1 MVFSSFPTGDITRNS
16 EFPGGMAKQE
26 PWQGPRVFLSEL
38 GPMKLQNCLADVV
51 CPPKKKA
58 ASKASKDETKE
69 CF

>member
-51 CPPKKKA
+51 GVLPPQEKG
-58 ASKASKDETKE
+58 SFQSQQR
-69 CF
+69 